1 VCFSAKKKEAEMKTR
16 KEEYIQ
22 RMTRD
27 LKEWSATIDE
37 YEADASR
44 MEVVFQEDFARTIR
58 DLREKRD
65 LLASRLREM
74 EGPTG
79 DAWIALRTGVK
90 KAAHD
95 LAEVFA
101 HAGEVMKKAS

>member
-1 VCFSAKKKEAEMKTR
+1 MKTR
-16 KEEYIQ
+16 KEEYID

-44 MEVVFQEDFARTIR
+44 MEVVFQEEFARTIR
-58 DLREKRD
+58 DMKEKRD
-65 LLASRLREM
+65 LLANRLREM
-74 EGPTG
+74 EGSAG
-79 DAWIALRTGVK
+79 EAWITLRAGVK